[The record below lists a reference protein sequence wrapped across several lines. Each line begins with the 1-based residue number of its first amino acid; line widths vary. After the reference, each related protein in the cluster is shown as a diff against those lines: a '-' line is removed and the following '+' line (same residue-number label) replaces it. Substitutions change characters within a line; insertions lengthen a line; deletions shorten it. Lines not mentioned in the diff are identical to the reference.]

1 MRRVSIVAV
10 IGLFVLA
17 VAGQFVAP
25 RIAANQVEKR
35 LTKDG
40 GTATASVKAFPWPR
54 LLFHEGDSLKVRA
67 RDIQL
72 PLISPNSKVLSGID
86 GFDDVDIQVT
96 NATAGPFRIARLTLQ
111 RNGGD
116 SAYRSTL
123 TGNTT
128 ARAIATFAGSQAG
141 GALGGFLSGLA
152 GGALP
157 FGDQTVPFDYNAAL
171 RSDSGRIHATA
182 VTGNVA
188 GFPAGPLAEAV
199 AQALAGRF

>member
-1 MRRVSIVAV
+1 MRRISIVAA
-10 IGLFVLA
+10 IALFVLA

-40 GTATASVKAFPWPR
+40 GTATASVSAFPWPR

-67 RDIQL
+67 RGIQL
-72 PLISPNSKVLSGID
+72 PLITADTKVLSGIE

-96 NATAGPFRIARLTLQ
+96 DATAGPFRMSRLTLQ
-111 RNGGD
+111 RSGGNN
-116 SAYRSTL
+116 AYRTTL
-123 TGNTT
+123 SGTTT
-128 ARAIATFAGSQAG
+128 ARAVATFAGGQAG

-157 FGDQTVPFDYNAAL
+157 FGDQTVPFDFDTTL
-171 RSDSGRIHATA
+171 RSQGGRPQAVT

-199 AQALAGRF
+199 AQ

>member
-1 MRRVSIVAV
+1 MRRISIVAA
-10 IGLFVLA
+10 IGLFVLV

-54 LLFHEGDSLKVRA
+54 LLFKEGDSLKVRA
-67 RDIQL
+67 RGIQL
-72 PLISPNSKVLSGID
+72 PLTSANDVNKVD

-96 NATAGPFRIARLTLQ
+96 DANAGPFTISRLTLE
-111 RNGGD
+111 RKGGN
-116 SAYRSTL
+116 SAYRTTL
-123 TGNTT
+123 TGSTT
-128 ARAIATFAGSQAG
+128 ARAVATFAGSQAG

-157 FGDQTVPFDYNAAL
+157 FGDQTVPFDFDAAL
-171 RSDSGRIHATA
+171 RSDGGRIHATA
-182 VTGNVA
+182 VTGSVA